1 MPSALFVAHLDD
13 KRQLTVKRIELNR
26 DIQETIEGIF
36 EHQYQSFTEGV
47 EEEIPFVRDWK
58 PDKDE
63 ILTIQADRIPDT
75 NPFLEA
81 AAKNP
86 ISVTRLN
93 INPESISV
101 KALFVAKGEGVL
113 VQRFAISQ
121 IISRRVLLGR
131 RGNVYHRVTEPTFAI
146 DSALTFIIE
155 NGLVKF
161 RNLQNVRSILDIGDV
176 YREATE
182 PEVRQFAEHSSF
194 VVSDTDNFI
203 ELAGQPSRKIIS
215 AIVDA
220 ETLNKFTPYAI
231 QQAAKETELDV
242 EIDQNGKIVMPSD
255 RRGVK
260 EFLQF
265 LDESRYRGPLSG
277 TPLIAYFRRPA

>member
-1 MPSALFVAHLDD
+1 MPSALFIAHLDD

-101 KALFVAKGEGVL
+101 KALFCGK
-113 VQRFAISQ
+113 
-121 IISRRVLLGR
+121 R
-131 RGNVYHRVTEPTFAI
+131 RGGLSSEIRHQPDHKQEGSVGASGQCVPPSYRAHLRHRFGAHLHHRERFGEVQEPPKC
-146 DSALTFIIE
+146 ALNT
-155 NGLVKF
+155 GH
-161 RNLQNVRSILDIGDV
+161 R
-176 YREATE
+176 
-182 PEVRQFAEHSSF
+182 
-194 VVSDTDNFI
+194 
-203 ELAGQPSRKIIS
+203 
-215 AIVDA
+215 
-220 ETLNKFTPYAI
+220 
-231 QQAAKETELDV
+231 
-242 EIDQNGKIVMPSD
+242 
-255 RRGVK
+255 
-260 EFLQF
+260 
-265 LDESRYRGPLSG
+265 
-277 TPLIAYFRRPA
+277 